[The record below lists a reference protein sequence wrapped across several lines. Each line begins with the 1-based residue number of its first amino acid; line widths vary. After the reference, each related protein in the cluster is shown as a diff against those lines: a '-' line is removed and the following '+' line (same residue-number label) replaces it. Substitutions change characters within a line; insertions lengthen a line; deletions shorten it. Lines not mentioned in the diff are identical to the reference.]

1 MNLKTGLVNG
11 IVNKRMDQ
19 KRYTIRS
26 EYINRWNRFNWGC
39 KSGSG
44 KVKGVVRQ

>member
-1 MNLKTGLVNG
+1 MNLQTGLVNG

-26 EYINRWNRFNWGC
+26 EYINRWNRFNWGV
-39 KSGSG
+39 GFG